1 MDKPQKENQSPTQG
15 KNNLKKKPVR
25 QNGRVQAYA
34 KYSGM
39 AVQLGGTIAIGAFI
53 GRKLD
58 QYFALEKP
66 LLTAFFALAATV
78 GGIYLLI
85 NGLINKNDQ

>member
-1 MDKPQKENQSPTQG
+1 
-15 KNNLKKKPVR
+15 
-25 QNGRVQAYA
+25 
-34 KYSGM
+34 M